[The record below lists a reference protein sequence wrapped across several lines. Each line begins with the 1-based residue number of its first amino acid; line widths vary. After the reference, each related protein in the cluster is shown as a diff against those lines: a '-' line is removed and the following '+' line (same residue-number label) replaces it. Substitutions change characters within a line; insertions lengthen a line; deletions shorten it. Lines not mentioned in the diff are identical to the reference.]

1 MKRKIFSIVLSVV
14 AVLALFLSGA
24 KANVN
29 AAEKSA
35 KKTTIQLLVP
45 GYEEGYLKEQLDSRI
60 ALFEKK
66 NPTIKVKIVS
76 AGWDELN
83 EKIVQLYQAK
93 QAPDLMLVG
102 SRSLRQFGELG
113 ALEDLSTY
121 MTKEKKDSY
130 IKNVLATGQV
140 DKKQFGLP
148 MALSSR
154 CLFYRKDL
162 IKEAP
167 KTWEDLKKVA
177 QEQTTDKQKG
187 FAIPTDVTSGTDEIL
202 NFIYQGG
209 GQIVDKKGDFV
220 INSKENIA
228 TLTYLVSLKKF
239 IPDPVS
245 TSRRD
250 QSKQFVNADLA
261 MFISGGWE
269 KETMDKNQDKTPYA
283 TAFLP
288 EGKKKGVTI
297 VTDSYAMSSLSKH
310 KKEAYKFLDFMSQLD
325 NQKVVTAAYG
335 WFPILKEESKD
346 KKYSSDF
353 NKPMYDIIQ
362 YGTPEPQVPNWD
374 EFNKSFITAVQKAL
388 TGEASPKE
396 ALDNCQKELT
406 K

>member
-1 MKRKIFSIVLSVV
+1 MKKKIFSLCLTLL
-14 AVLALFLSGA
+14 AVFSMIFFGA
-24 KANVN
+24 KTSLSANSKV
-29 AAEKSA
+29 A

-45 GYEEGYLKEQLDSRI
+45 GYDTGYLKEQLDSRI

-66 NPTIKVKIVS
+66 NPSLKVKIVS

-102 SRSLRQFGELG
+102 SRSLRQFGEMG
-113 ALEDLSTY
+113 VLEDLSSY
-121 MTKEKKDSY
+121 MTKEKKETY
-130 IKNVLATGQV
+130 IPNVLATGQV
-140 DKKQFGLP
+140 NKKQYGLP

-167 KTWEDLKKVA
+167 KTWEELKQVA
-177 QEQTTDKQKG
+177 EAQTKDKQKG
-187 FAIPTDVTSGTDEIL
+187 FAIPTDITSGADEIL

-209 GQIVDKKGDFV
+209 GQIVDKKGNFV
-220 INSKENIA
+220 INSKANIA
-228 TLTYLVSLKKF
+228 TLNYLISLKAY

-250 QSKQFVNADLA
+250 QSKQFVNGDLA

-283 TAFLP
+283 TAPLP

-297 VTDSYAMSSLSKH
+297 VTDSYAMSSISKH

-335 WFPILKEESKD
+335 WFPILKEESKGEQ
-346 KKYSSDF
+346 YASDF
-353 NKPMYDIIQ
+353 NKPMFDIIQ

-374 EFNKSFITAVQKAL
+374 EFNKSFVTAVQKAL
-388 TGEASPKE
+388 TGELSAKD
-396 ALDNCQKELT
+396 ALDQCQKELT